1 MIDMNIK
8 GLYRLIQAC
17 KNTSVEILINTGSS
31 SEYGIKQTKMNEN
44 NILSPINDYAVTKA
58 AGTLLCQKESINSDC
73 CIVTL
78 RLFSPYGYFEQP
90 TRFIP
95 SCITSVLSNMSLQA
109 SNPLYVRDFVFI
121 EDVVQAYICVAKGQ
135 YENLNGEIINIGSGK
150 QHSLHDVVKK
160 LEIICN
166 QTLKISW
173 NSFAKQ
179 NRQIESKKW
188 EADISR
194 AKELLHWSPKYS
206 LDEGLEKTV
215 YWRKMFDKE
224 R

>member
-1 MIDMNIK
+1 
-8 GLYRLIQAC
+8 
-17 KNTSVEILINTGSS
+17 
-31 SEYGIKQTKMNEN
+31 
-44 NILSPINDYAVTKA
+44 
-58 AGTLLCQKESINSDC
+58 
-73 CIVTL
+73 
-78 RLFSPYGYFEQP
+78 
-90 TRFIP
+90 
-95 SCITSVLSNMSLQA
+95 
-109 SNPLYVRDFVFI
+109 
-121 EDVVQAYICVAKGQ
+121 
-135 YENLNGEIINIGSGK
+135 
-150 QHSLHDVVKK
+150 